1 MTAAAKT
8 RSPNDATGLGRTVA
22 LILSLPLVLGALL
35 WGASILSDGNRI
47 PGLLALAAKESGV
60 MYCTE
65 GKIVH
70 GDGSLV
76 DRAVEEGTFRCTAW
90 KLRGAQTDTVKGATP
105 WPTSPRR

>member
-1 MTAAAKT
+1 M
-8 RSPNDATGLGRTVA
+8 
-22 LILSLPLVLGALL
+22 LPLVCGALL
-35 WGASILSDGNRI
+35 WAASVLSDGNRI

-70 GDGSLV
+70 GNGSLV
-76 DRAVEEGTFRCTAW
+76 DRAVEEGRFQCTAW
-90 KLRGAQTDTVKGATP
+90 KLRGEGSFTVKGAMP